1 MRKRHRPSIVP
12 LPMLFVLPGMDGAQ
26 RGPIIDESPQPYEEL
41 HRGVAPTAGRDN
53 NDASRKRFR

>member
-1 MRKRHRPSIVP
+1 M
-12 LPMLFVLPGMDGAQ
+12 GGAQ

-53 NDASRKRFR
+53 NDASRKRFRWSIRLGLAT